1 VTDQK
6 KKKKCLG
13 PGKIA
18 HTYNPS
24 YSGGRDLKIV
34 VQVQPRQKVIDTSS
48 QPIRQILHIYNS
60 SYQEGM
66 GRRIE
71 VQE

>member
-1 VTDQK
+1 M
-6 KKKKCLG
+6 
-13 PGKIA
+13 
-18 HTYNPS
+18 
-24 YSGGRDLKIV
+24 